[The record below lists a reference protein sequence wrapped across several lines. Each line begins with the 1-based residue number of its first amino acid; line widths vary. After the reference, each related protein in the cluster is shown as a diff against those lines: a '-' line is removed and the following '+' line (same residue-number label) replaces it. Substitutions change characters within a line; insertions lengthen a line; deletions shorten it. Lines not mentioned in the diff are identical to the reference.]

1 MSFFGRIIKDA
12 IGDGISKAVSGA
24 VENAVQKAVKPAAE
38 NLANS
43 AAQSINNSAAAL
55 NEVNKEMDEAAKE
68 VAKETAENPE
78 AAEAFSELKKATM
91 NWAKEMETVV
101 DKYEKDEA
109 FREKKEAELI
119 ADTALKNFPKW
130 TYGEIVSSATDE
142 TDEYVAI
149 HLYVKGSEETV
160 EKYRADLAAEG
171 FTGDW
176 QIQKKVIGGKEH
188 AVDFTFFFDD
198 ENNDIHY
205 VINK

>member
-1 MSFFGRIIKDA
+1 MSFFGRMIKDA
-12 IGDGISKAVSGA
+12 IGDGISKAVSA
-24 VENAVQKAVKPAAE
+24 TVENAVQKAVKPAAE

-55 NEVNKEMDEAAKE
+55 NEANKEMDEA
-68 VAKETAENPE
+68 
-78 AAEAFSELKKATM
+78 
-91 NWAKEMETVV
+91 
-101 DKYEKDEA
+101 
-109 FREKKEAELI
+109 FRDKKEAELI

-160 EKYRADLAAEG
+160 EKYRADLAADG

-176 QIQKKVIGGKEH
+176 QIQRKVIGGKEH